1 MEICWSQ
8 LVSCRGQNLASK
20 TKQPFY
26 WGTRWKC
33 CIILQKQLLHH
44 ITGYLLRQWM
54 TLEESVRNM
63 STSVRASVFSA
74 GCASKQKK
82 SSSWLAL
89 PQTLSVSC
97 DVVAVCCCTAV
108 AYSYVKLRD
117 AAVLASPSQCSLNCS
132 KVTLA
137 MISSLRSLHL
147 VNRVPRTDKI
157 ASVSGPVNLT
167 PGLKMTGKGFY
178 RKWVKS
184 SFEQFI
190 TMQTRVGSTNGWII
204 SQNAENLKFYFL
216 TISGNLQNLWRH
228 HMAKFRWRWP

>member
-1 MEICWSQ
+1 MIVLRCVLWVCDSAVRWGEIKLYNTQFAINANSCKEQVRQSVVKHQLWNTHFVAQSSKIKMCWSQ
-8 LVSCRGQNLASK
+8 PVLSRSQNLASK

-26 WGTRWKC
+26 WDTRRKC
-33 CIILQKQLLHH
+33 CITLQNS
-44 ITGYLLRQWM
+44 IRRYLSP
-54 TLEESVRNM
+54 EVSVKNE

-157 ASVSGPVNLT
+157 ASVSGL
-167 PGLKMTGKGFY
+167 
-178 RKWVKS
+178 
-184 SFEQFI
+184 
-190 TMQTRVGSTNGWII
+190 STWH
-204 SQNAENLKFYFL
+204 LV
-216 TISGNLQNLWRH
+216 
-228 HMAKFRWRWP
+228 